1 MLIEIYNFMF
11 LYRDTNTQYKP
22 LFWLS
27 NSFYYESDPTQLDSD
42 RSERGLMQSVA
53 LLSDIHLREEHR
65 SEIIEA
71 LQEIKNDVLAQ
82 TELVHTFIIGDLIE
96 DSSATQDRE
105 KLHTLKDL
113 FEKWPSE
120 IKYCLGNH
128 DIETLSKSTVGE
140 ILGQDS
146 FYRTIEISGQP
157 FAYLDSTKVG
167 GGARGTLGVDQ
178 QNWLQESIPEDAV
191 VLSHHPLGR
200 FDITE
205 NAWFQE
211 YPERA
216 YLWDRKEVLDIL
228 TDTAKATVSGH
239 IHQAETID
247 RRGLT
252 HYSLNAVSKET
263 PDKSVS
269 GNYALYP
276 IEENPQLHYHTIQ
289 TGELN
294 ESL

>member
-1 MLIEIYNFMF
+1 MF
-11 LYRDTNTQYKP
+11 LYRDINTQYKP
-22 LFWLS
+22 LFRLS
-27 NSFYYESDPTQLDSD
+27 NSLYYESESNQLAPD
-42 RSERGLMQSVA
+42 RSERVLMQSVA

-71 LQEIKNDVLAQ
+71 LHQIKNEILSQ
-82 TELVHTFIIGDLIE
+82 TELLHTFIIGDLIE

-105 KLHTLKDL
+105 KLHSLKDF

-120 IKYCLGNH
+120 VTYLLGNH
-128 DIETLSKSTVGE
+128 DIETLSKSTIGE
-140 ILGQDS
+140 ILGQES
-146 FYRTIEISGQP
+146 FYGTIEISGQP
-157 FAYLDSTKVG
+157 FVYLDSTKIDI
-167 GGARGTLGVDQ
+167 GARGAIGVEQ
-178 QNWLQESIPEDAV
+178 QNWLQESIPENAI

-200 FDITE
+200 FDITG

-252 HYSLNAVSKET
+252 HYSVNAVSKET
-263 PDKSVS
+263 PDNPVS

-276 IEENPQLHYHTIQ
+276 IEENPQLHYHMI
-289 TGELN
+289 
-294 ESL
+294 

>member
-1 MLIEIYNFMF
+1 
-11 LYRDTNTQYKP
+11 
-22 LFWLS
+22 
-27 NSFYYESDPTQLDSD
+27 
-42 RSERGLMQSVA
+42 MQSVA

-65 SEIIEA
+65 SETVET
-71 LQEIKNDVLAQ
+71 LNQIKNDILAQ
-82 TELVHTFIIGDLIE
+82 TELAHTFIIGDLIE
-96 DSSATQDRE
+96 DRSATQDRE
-105 KLHTLKDL
+105 KLHTLNDL

-120 IKYCLGNH
+120 ITYLLGNH
-128 DIETLSKSTVGE
+128 DIETLSKSTIAE

-146 FYRTIEISGQP
+146 FYGTIEISNQR
-157 FAYLDSTKVG
+157 FVYLDSTKVDV
-167 GGARGTLGVDQ
+167 GARGTIGVEQ
-178 QNWLQESIPEDAV
+178 QNWLQESTPEDAV

-200 FDITE
+200 FDITA

-263 PDKSVS
+263 PNRPVS
-269 GNYALYP
+269 GNYALYT
-276 IEENPQLHYHTIQ
+276 IEQNPQLKYKTI
-289 TGELN
+289 
-294 ESL
+294 